1 MSMNLMD
8 KPFIMNAAMF
18 HNFLSWWRKQGLLSL
33 MINS

>member
-18 HNFLSWWRKQGLLSL
+18 HNFLSWWR
-33 MINS
+33 